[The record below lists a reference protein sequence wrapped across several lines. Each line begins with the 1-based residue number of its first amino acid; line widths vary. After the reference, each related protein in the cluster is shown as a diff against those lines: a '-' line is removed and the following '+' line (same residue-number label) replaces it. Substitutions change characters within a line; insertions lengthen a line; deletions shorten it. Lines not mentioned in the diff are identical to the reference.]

1 MKYLAL
7 IRPQQWYKNLLVF
20 LAVVFAHK
28 LLDTTALGEA
38 GIAFLSFCALSSAT
52 YVINDYADRHKDR
65 MNPEKWNRPLAAGT
79 VSVVAALLIALVLV
93 TIGLGLAFLL
103 PANFLYMTLT
113 YFVLSQL
120 YTVWL
125 KNEAFADILVIATN
139 FVIRAVAGAFAI
151 DVPIS
156 PWLILG
162 VFFMA
167 LFLLLGKRRSE
178 LELLKGKAEL
188 HRKTLDAYSLDV
200 VARLSALAT
209 TALVFSYALFVFFGL
224 HHLLYITL
232 PIALYAIFRYDGLV
246 SSGSKIARHPE
257 YVFMDARIVVA
268 MLIWGALTVGVL
280 YF

>member
-1 MKYLAL
+1 MKYVKLL
-7 IRPQQWYKNLLVF
+7 RPQQWYKNLLVF
-20 LAVVFAHK
+20 LAVVFARR
-28 LLDTTALGEA
+28 LYDLAAIEQA
-38 GIAFLSFCALSSAT
+38 AIAFVSFCALSSAT
-52 YVINDYADRHKDR
+52 YIINDYADRHKDR
-65 MNPEKWNRPLAAGT
+65 LNPEKWNRPIASGA
-79 VSVVAALLIALVLV
+79 VSIPAALLIALILIV
-93 TIGLGLAFLL
+93 IGFGLALLL
-103 PANFLYMTLT
+103 PTAFLYMALM

-125 KNEAFADILVIATN
+125 KHEAFADILTIATN

-151 DVPIS
+151 SVPIS

-178 LELLKGKAEL
+178 IALLKDKAAL
-188 HRKTLDAYSLDV
+188 HRKTLNAYSLEI
-200 VARLSALAT
+200 VARLSAVAT
-209 TALVFSYALFVFFGL
+209 TSLVLSYTLFVFFGQ

-232 PIALYAIFRYDGLV
+232 PVALYAIFRYDGLI

-257 YVFMDARIVVA
+257 YVFMDTRIIVS
-268 MLIWGALTVGVL
+268 MIIWGMLTVAVL

>member
-28 LLDTTALGEA
+28 LLDISALQQA
-38 GIAFLSFCALSSAT
+38 TIAFFSFCALSSAT
-52 YVINDYADRHKDR
+52 YIINDFADRHKDR
-65 MNPEKWNRPLAAGT
+65 LNPEKWNRPLAAGT
-79 VSVVAALLIALVLV
+79 ISVITALLIALTLV
-93 TIGLGLAFLL
+93 VVGFGLAFLL
-103 PANFLYMTLT
+103 PIYFIYMALI

-120 YTVWL
+120 YTAWL
-125 KNEAFADILVIATN
+125 KHEAFADILVVSTN
-139 FVIRAVAGAFAI
+139 FVIRAVSGAFAI

-162 VFFMA
+162 VFFLA

-178 LELLKGKAEL
+178 IILLKGKAAM
-188 HRKTLDAYSLDV
+188 HRKTLDAYSPEII
-200 VARLSALAT
+200 ARLSSIAT
-209 TALVFSYALFVFFGL
+209 AALVFSYTLFVFFGL

-232 PIALYAIFRYDGLV
+232 PVALYAIFRYDGLI

-257 YVFMDARIVVA
+257 YVFLDKRILA
-268 MLIWGALTVGVL
+268 SMLLWGIMTLVIL
-280 YF
+280 YV